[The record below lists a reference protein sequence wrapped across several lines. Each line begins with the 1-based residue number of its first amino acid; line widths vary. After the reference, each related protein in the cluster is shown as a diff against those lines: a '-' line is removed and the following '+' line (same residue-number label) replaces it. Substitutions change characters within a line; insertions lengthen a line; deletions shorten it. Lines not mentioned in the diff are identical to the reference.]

1 MAIQYSRASIIRFCR
16 DVATVDSWSAKAM
29 QIRKSEKE
37 LSGILGELNNVKLN
51 NVDQRV
57 MELQKE
63 VLGRLSDIQR
73 GLEV

>member
-1 MAIQYSRASIIRFCR
+1 M
-16 DVATVDSWSAKAM
+16 DKWSAKAT

-73 GLEV
+73 GLEVWTSSLCEPAHLFIVLL

>member
-1 MAIQYSRASIIRFCR
+1 MVCQGHANTKIRERTQWHSWRAEQC
-16 DVATVDSWSAKAM
+16 
-29 QIRKSEKE
+29 QID
-37 LSGILGELNNVKLN
+37 

-73 GLEV
+73 GLEVWISSLCEPAHLFIVLL